1 MTAVFEPQNS
11 TDVHLIKKTAS
22 EPPGRDP
29 FGGSATCH
37 PSSRAPI
44 PPLAPHSGD
53 QVDMTAVSEP
63 QNSTDVHLIKKT
75 ASEPPATGQQ
85 PAATGH
91 APAALHETP

>member
-1 MTAVFEPQNS
+1 MTAVF
-11 TDVHLIKKTAS
+11 
-22 EPPGRDP
+22 
-29 FGGSATCH
+29 
-37 PSSRAPI
+37 
-44 PPLAPHSGD
+44 
-53 QVDMTAVSEP
+53 EP